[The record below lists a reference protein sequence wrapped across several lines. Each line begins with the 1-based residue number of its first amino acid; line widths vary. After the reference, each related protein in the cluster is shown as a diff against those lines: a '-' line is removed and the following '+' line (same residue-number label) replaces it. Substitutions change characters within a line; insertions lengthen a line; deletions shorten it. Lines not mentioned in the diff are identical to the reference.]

1 MIAAFR
7 KIVIFSVLIL
17 NFHSLSSQILS
28 KKEFIKT
35 VQEADVFYYYND
47 DYETASHLYEKL
59 FNVYPDNCNLSAKL
73 GICYLNIEGKKADAL
88 RLLEKA
94 KGNVVANDNEY
105 IEYGEKAP
113 LDTYLYLAIAYH
125 QNDSLNKAI
134 SLFYEAKRKLGKTE
148 VFREDYIDN
157 QIRACRYSI
166 EMQKKPLPVVAT
178 LFTPWL
184 DKYPGASN
192 PVISKNDSVFVFTQ
206 QENDTTRIL
215 CSYKSGVWKLPSDIT
230 AQLGSKNKIYSNSI
244 TGDGKLLIIYMD
256 ENGDGNLY
264 FSQRKDSVWTRLK
277 SLGKNINTIYW
288 EAHGYITPDGKTLI
302 FASNRPG
309 GEGELDLW
317 ISEKD
322 NNGLWKKPL
331 NCGKIINTPYNENT
345 PFYDPET
352 NEMLF
357 SSAGH
362 PGMGGY
368 DIFRTKNIN
377 GNWSHPIGLPYAL
390 NNTTDNTFFIP
401 NGNSAGFISS
411 FFDVKTGALNIYSIV
426 KEDLANKNIL
436 VKGYISLQDGM
447 PVNPS
452 LINIQLYDQKSGA
465 PLKNIPL
472 AEKSSFKFEIKPG
485 DFRILVS
492 HIGYKT
498 DTINLNMRNDTLAS
512 NKLMRDTAFFNFEVK
527 PGDYMLLTSHTG
539 YKTDTFNLN
548 ITVNSTG
555 NYLPVNAALI
565 PDKVFSGEFL
575 SVKNIL
581 FEFDKSELTDKA
593 ISTLEVIKS
602 VLVNNPELKI
612 EIAGYTDEKGSNW
625 YNMYLSDK
633 RAQTAINYLSASGI
647 SASRLIKKAFG
658 KTNFISINTNP
669 DGTDNPEGRKY
680 NRRVTFGIIDPHTGV
695 VIRQETYTPEHLRQP
710 SSIKYYIV
718 LAKSEKNLATSYFK
732 ELEMEELQFMKS
744 VKLDS
749 ISIYTLGEFY
759 NKADALKYL
768 VYAQEKGFKDAYIVT
783 QYEINNTSK
792 TLMEPELK
800 SRKISV
806 TGYTIQLKSS
816 KQQLSMNMFKDV
828 AGVKEIAS
836 SDGYYR
842 YIYGDYKSYIKAKEE
857 LTKIHESGFKD
868 AFIRDSGPLLN
879 NR

>member
-836 SDGYYR
+836 SDG
-842 YIYGDYKSYIKAKEE
+842 
-857 LTKIHESGFKD
+857 
-868 AFIRDSGPLLN
+868 
-879 NR
+879 